1 MVSTPQHNRDR
12 VKMRASI
19 ANILATASLALA
31 ATSTVEEPTLQEIEA
46 AAATTLPLSP
56 VSNVK
61 GLAFNKFYQIW
72 LENIVSSGSAF
83 MYVVSRD

>member
-1 MVSTPQHNRDR
+1 MTNSPPLTDA
-12 VKMRASI
+12 KMRASI

-61 GLAFNKFYQIW
+61 GVAFNKFYQIW
-72 LENIVSSGSAF
+72 LENIVSIQSSI
-83 MYVVSRD
+83 